1 MWENCRN
8 LQSKVAWEVS
18 GEQDK
23 PDHVL
28 VGHLRWQDRPFRQA
42 QFEEETEEV
51 SGKLTIP
58 HGRRRWAN
66 SAAPSQRSVDILIL
80 EQFFLVLPMDVN
92 SLVLMVSLTVSVH
105 QLYNQP
111 INQSTIL
118 ECIYNDRSPGESSQ
132 KKFSSQ
138 RFLFFVF
145 FCLLLTLRFLPTLKS
160 GAFLLL
166 GKG

>member
-1 MWENCRN
+1 M
-8 LQSKVAWEVS
+8 S

-28 VGHLRWQDRPFRQA
+28 VGHLRWQDWPFRQA

-118 ECIYNDRSPGESSQ
+118 ESIYNDRSPGESSQ
-132 KKFSSQ
+132 QKFQ
-138 RFLFFVF
+138 VKVFCCLYF
-145 FCLLLTLRFLPTLKS
+145 FCFLLTLRFLPTLKS